1 MEEEVAV
8 GHALRL
14 VVNDLLAA
22 FVVVVHH
29 ELLLGWKNAM
39 LADRKRQL
47 ACIQS
52 LAATKL
58 SFSYNI
64 SDRDVTLAELAQTF
78 LLLGAAEAAGGF
90 LELIAVNFDH
100 PEGTEHLGQVG
111 RFVTAEKPELHTSDP
126 ASGTEVNVS
135 VLSVLAGERGV
146 CSPCEEDAAVHDG
159 SSDDGHGVAFV
170 LDAVLSHAGVADGHV
185 HALIHH

>member
-29 ELLLGWKNAM
+29 KLLLGWKNSM

-52 LAATKL
+52 LVATKV
-58 SFSYNI
+58 SSYHNI
-64 SDRDVTLAELAQTF
+64 SASDVTLAASAQTF

-111 RFVTAEKPELHTSDP
+111 CFVTAEKPELHTSDP
-126 ASGTEVNVS
+126 TSGTKVKVL
-135 VLSVLAGERGV
+135 VLSAMTVSEASAHHAKRTQQYMM
-146 CSPCEEDAAVHDG
+146 AAPMM
-159 SSDDGHGVAFV
+159 AT
-170 LDAVLSHAGVADGHV
+170 
-185 HALIHH
+185 ALPSFWMPSCPTLG